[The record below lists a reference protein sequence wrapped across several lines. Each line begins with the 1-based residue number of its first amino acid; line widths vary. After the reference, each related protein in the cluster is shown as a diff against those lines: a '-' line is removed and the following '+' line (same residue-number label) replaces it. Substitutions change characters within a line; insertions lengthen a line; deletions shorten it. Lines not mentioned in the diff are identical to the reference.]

1 LPPDSTPHTVGAALE
16 AGRFALTSVSDSAGL
31 DAQVLLARAS
41 GIDRAW
47 LLAHPE
53 ATLPPEQ
60 AGIFLSLLARC
71 AQGES
76 LPYVVGEW
84 EFFGRAFRLTP
95 EVLIPRPETE
105 LLVEAALEFLAGRP
119 DVHLA
124 ADVGTGSGCIAVS
137 LLAENPGVTVLAT
150 DISRAALEIARQNA
164 LRHQVTTRF
173 RAAQMDLL
181 TATRAR
187 YHLICAN
194 LPYIPSQ
201 TVERLPVGRREPR
214 LALDGGPDGTTYI
227 RRLLDDLPR
236 CLAPGGRALLE
247 VGDGQGSSAR
257 AHLESLAP
265 RFRERL
271 LKDLAGLERVLVVD
285 RDGA

>member
-1 LPPDSTPHTVGAALE
+1 LRPDSPPHTVGAALD
-16 AGRFALTSVSDSAGL
+16 AGRRALSSVSDSAGV

-53 ATLPPEQ
+53 AALRPEE
-60 AGIFLSLLARC
+60 AANFLSLLARC

-76 LPYVVGEW
+76 LPYVIGEW

-95 EVLIPRPETE
+95 NVLIPRPETE

-119 DVHLA
+119 DVPLA
-124 ADVGTGSGCIAVS
+124 ADVGTGSGCIAVT
-137 LLAENPGVTVLAT
+137 LLAENPAVTVLAT
-150 DISRAALEIARQNA
+150 DISRDALEVALQNA
-164 LRHQVTTRF
+164 IRYQVTTRF
-173 RAAQMDLL
+173 HAAQMDLL

-194 LPYIPSQ
+194 LPYIPSE
-201 TVERLPVGRREPR
+201 TVAHLPVGRQEPR
-214 LALDGGPDGTTYI
+214 LALDGGLDGMTHI
-227 RRLLDDLPR
+227 RRLLDDLQR

-247 VGDGQGSSAR
+247 LGDGQGPSAR
-257 AHLESLAP
+257 SYLATSAP
-265 RFRERL
+265 QFSTWL
-271 LKDLAGLERVLVVD
+271 LKDLAGIERVLVVG